1 VLRSRLVSALFS
13 PVLSPERGR
22 GSSRGSASARFAALV
37 LCCSACTPTPPRPV
51 LLDKV
56 AEVRMSPAAR
66 EAETWAPQA
75 HAHALDLERR
85 SQRALGAGDIASA
98 EILADGALAAH
109 EHAWVL
115 ARLARA
121 ERRRLAADGEL
132 TEQQRA
138 LSELQAQE
146 QRLSA
151 EAGELELRARV
162 VKNALP
168 LAVHEAAGPER
179 AEARRKAAAALST
192 QGRLLCVAA
201 RLLGETDAVK
211 DPLARL
217 DDLDREL
224 ESTKAPKALETATE
238 LRGLC
243 LRVISETRR
252 KRSRVSPPAS
262 PAASTNA
269 AVSPAAPAAALRAV
283 PADLVLAELSAAG
296 QSPARDE
303 RGVSVVLRE
312 LFAADGRLTD
322 AARAQLQQLGA
333 TAKAHP
339 DFPLLLVGHT
349 ASPEAKS
356 AMDKQLASLGS
367 ELALLGVERVS
378 AHDAGPRQP
387 LLPPQLPRARARN
400 QRIELVFVA
409 PGL

>member
-1 VLRSRLVSALFS
+1 MR
-13 PVLSPERGR
+13 
-22 GSSRGSASARFAALV
+22 
-37 LCCSACTPTPPRPV
+37 T
-51 LLDKV
+51 
-56 AEVRMSPAAR
+56 SPAAR
-66 EAETWAPQA
+66 EAEAWAPQA
-75 HAHALDLERR
+75 HAHALELEKRA
-85 SQRALGAGDIASA
+85 QRALRAGDVASA

-132 TEQQRA
+132 TDQQRA

-151 EAGELELRARV
+151 EAADLELRARV

-179 AEARRKAAAALST
+179 GEARRKAAASLST

-201 RLLGETDAVK
+201 RLLGEADAVK
-211 DPLARL
+211 EPLARL
-217 DDLDREL
+217 DELDREL
-224 ESTKAPKALETATE
+224 ESGKAAKALEAAAE

-243 LRVISETRR
+243 LRVISEARR
-252 KRSRVSPPAS
+252 RRSRVSPPS
-262 PAASTNA
+262 PNTSSNA
-269 AVSPAAPAAALRAV
+269 AEAAATPPAM
-283 PADLVLAELSAAG
+283 PADLVLAELTAAG

-303 RGVSVVLRE
+303 RGVSVVLRG
-312 LFAADGRLTD
+312 LFAADGSLTD
-322 AARAQLQQLGA
+322 AGRAQLQQLGA

-349 ASPEAKS
+349 ASLEAGP
-356 AMDKQLASLGS
+356 AMDRQLALLGV
-367 ELALLGVERVS
+367 ELASLGVERVS
-378 AHDAGPRQP
+378 AHDVGPRQP

>member
-1 VLRSRLVSALFS
+1 VLRSRPVSAVF
-13 PVLSPERGR
+13 SPERGR
-22 GSSRGSASARFAALV
+22 GSSRSSASAARFAALV
-37 LCCSACTPTPPRPV
+37 LCCSACAPTPPRPV

-75 HAHALDLERR
+75 HTHALELEQR
-85 SQRALGAGDIASA
+85 SQRALSAGDVASA

-138 LSELQAQE
+138 LSELQTQE

-179 AEARRKAAAALST
+179 SEARRKAAAALST

-201 RLLGETDAVK
+201 RLLGEADAVK

-243 LRVISETRR
+243 LRVISEVRR

-262 PAASTNA
+262 PAASTAA
-269 AVSPAAPAAALRAV
+269 AVQPAL

-312 LFAADGRLTD
+312 LFATDGSLTD
-322 AARAQLQQLGA
+322 AGRAQLQQLGA

-349 ASPEAKS
+349 ASPEAKP

-367 ELALLGVERVS
+367 ELLRLGVEHVS

>member
-1 VLRSRLVSALFS
+1 V
-13 PVLSPERGR
+13 
-22 GSSRGSASARFAALV
+22 ARVGFAAPVARVVVAAFV
-37 LCCSACTPTPPRPV
+37 LCCTACTPTARPA

-56 AEVRMSPAAR
+56 AEVRTSPAAQ
-66 EAETWAPQA
+66 EAEAWAPQA
-75 HAHALDLERR
+75 HAHALELEKR
-85 SQRALGAGDIASA
+85 SQRALGAGDVAGA
-98 EILADGALAAH
+98 EILADAALAAH

-121 ERRRLAADGEL
+121 ERRRLAADEEL
-132 TEQQRA
+132 TEQQRT

-146 QRLSA
+146 QRLSG
-151 EAGELELRARV
+151 EAADLELRARV

-201 RLLGETDAVK
+201 RLLGEVDAVK
-211 DPLARL
+211 EPLVRL

-224 ESTKAPKALETATE
+224 ESGKSPKALETATE

-243 LRVISETRR
+243 LRVISEARR
-252 KRSRVSPPAS
+252 RRSLVSPPVPTTAS
-262 PAASTNA
+262 PAA
-269 AVSPAAPAAALRAV
+269 AALPTV

-303 RGVSVVLRE
+303 RGVSVVLRDV
-312 LFAADGRLTD
+312 FTADGSLTE
-322 AARAQLQQLGA
+322 AGRAQLQQLGA

-349 ASPEAKS
+349 ASSEAKPV
-356 AMDKQLASLGS
+356 MDRQLASLGS
-367 ELALLGVERVS
+367 ELASLGLEHVS

-387 LLPPQLPRARARN
+387 LLPPQLPRARERN